1 MTRWWHPQYRG
12 HSDSERVHAQQRGG
26 GREEVLPRL
35 LVVDDDRAIRETLRF
50 LLEDAGYDVSEA
62 PDGLAALRHLRESVG
77 PVVVLLDMMMPQL
90 DGAGVLQAVAED
102 SRIARR
108 CAFIMITAGTQTLP
122 LQLGRLLSHLN
133 VPDIPVVRKPFDI
146 DELLVVIERVMA
158 RLCVVR
164 SRATNPLP
172 WLEEELAEAS
182 G

>member
-12 HSDSERVHAQQRGG
+12 HADRERTRDQQRGG
-26 GREEVLPRL
+26 GHEEVLPRL

-62 PDGLAALRHLRESVG
+62 PDGLAALRYLRESVG
-77 PVVVLLDMMMPQL
+77 SVIVLLDMMMPQL
-90 DGAGVLQAVAED
+90 DGIGVLRAVAD
-102 SRIARR
+102 DPRTARR

-122 LQLGRLLSHLN
+122 LQLERLLSHLN
-133 VPDIPVVRKPFDI
+133 VPDVPVVRKPFDI
-146 DELLVVIERVMA
+146 DELLVVIERVVA

-172 WLEEELAEAS
+172 WLEDELAQAS